1 MTSEY
6 RIPAPLQNTINNLT
20 FIASTQPGDKI
31 FFNDKVHIRENNW
44 YLRAKRFIYGENL
57 DTQIKI
63 IREIIELGLDSIKSY
78 SNNVH
83 YHRLIKEFFRAREGL
98 ANLRNTYLQDGK
110 EMGQIDNILYI
121 MKNQLDAIS
130 DEDKKMAEIIPPKYN
145 DDTDEFEE

>member
-31 FFNDKVHIRENNW
+31 FFYDKVHIRENNW
-44 YLRAKRFIYGENL
+44 YLRSKRFLYGESL

-78 SNNVH
+78 VNNVH
-83 YHRLIKEFFRAREGL
+83 YHRLVREFFRAREGL
-98 ANLRNTYLQDGK
+98 SNLRNTYLQDGK
-110 EMGQIDNILYI
+110 EMGEIDNILYI

-130 DEDKKMAEIIPPKYN
+130 DEDKKIAEIIPPKYDP
-145 DDTDEFEE
+145 DDE